1 MTGFLPGVAQEH
13 GGIIRHGAKML
24 FAYAEATVPKITLI
38 ARKAYGGAYLAMNS
52 KDMGADVVLA
62 WPTAAV
68 AVMGAEGAANI
79 IYRKEIQSSQNPEE
93 TRRRKIE
100 EYRRAFDNPWV
111 AAARGYID
119 DVIDPTHTRRVL
131 YQHLRMLWEKQEERP
146 RKKHDNIPL

>member
-1 MTGFLPGVAQEH
+1 
-13 GGIIRHGAKML
+13 
-24 FAYAEATVPKITLI
+24 
-38 ARKAYGGAYLAMNS
+38 
-52 KDMGADVVLA
+52 
-62 WPTAAV
+62 V